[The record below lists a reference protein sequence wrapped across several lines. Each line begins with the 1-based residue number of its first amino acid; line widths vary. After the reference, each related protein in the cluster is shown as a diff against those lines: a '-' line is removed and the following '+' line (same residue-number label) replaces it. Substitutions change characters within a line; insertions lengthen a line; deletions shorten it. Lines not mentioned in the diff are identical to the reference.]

1 VSAYIPTNLI
11 SITDGQI
18 YLQSSLFFQG
28 VRPAVDVGISVSRVG
43 GSAQIKAMRTVAGP
57 LKLDL
62 AQFRELAAFAKLA
75 SDLDK
80 NTQQQLTRGE
90 KITEVL
96 KQPQFHPQPVEE
108 QVAVIFAAT
117 RGYLDAIPTNR
128 IAAWENSF
136 VHFLREKHD
145 AILKTILDTSQLS
158 DDNTKAL
165 IAAIEEFNKTF

>member
-1 VSAYIPTNLI
+1 
-11 SITDGQI
+11 
-18 YLQSSLFFQG
+18 

-62 AQFRELAAFAKLA
+62 AQFRELAAFSKLA

-80 NTQQQLTRGE
+80 NTQAQLTRGE

-96 KQPQFHPQPVEE
+96 KQRQFHPQPVEE

-128 IAAWENSF
+128 IAAWESAF
-136 VHFLREKHD
+136 VANLRDKN
-145 AILKTILDTSQLS
+145 AGILDSIRTTNALG
-158 DDNTKAL
+158 DDNQKAL
-165 IAAIEEFNKTF
+165 IAAIEAFNKTF